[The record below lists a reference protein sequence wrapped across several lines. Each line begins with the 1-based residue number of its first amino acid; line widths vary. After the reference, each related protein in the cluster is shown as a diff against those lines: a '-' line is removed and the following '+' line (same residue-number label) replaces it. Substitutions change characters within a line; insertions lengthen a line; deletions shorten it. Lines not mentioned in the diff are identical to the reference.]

1 MLYGRCDVERTN
13 QPLTNEAARKLMALD
28 VQDKEILTYEKLDEW
43 YTAWGGQCYVSFSGG
58 KDSTV
63 LAYLAAR
70 YLSSFRTPPWELNLV
85 FVNTGLEYPE
95 IQKFV
100 NEYADWLRREFSRV
114 TVNLVRLGP
123 KMNIRQVVTKYGYSI
138 VSKDVANCVWLA
150 RRSGNGTRMA
160 RLRGELLDKDGTPSA
175 YNCEN
180 WAFLLD
186 EPFLV
191 SSECCRIMKKN
202 TAHKYDVETKEK
214 PIVATM
220 ADEGRRRF
228 LTWTATGC
236 NAFDGKRPMGK
247 PMSFWTEQDVLRF
260 IVERGL
266 PYASVYGDIVASDG
280 ENVIANLKADADALR
295 NKLADTEAALW
306 RANAELG
313 AAEGA
318 LREMN
323 DKIVRCEAYSRT
335 LRRDV
340 NKMQLEKI
348 GAIMRADYAEAH
360 PWRNLW
366 AWVKRKLVRHE

>member
-1 MLYGRCDVERTN
+1 MERTN
-13 QPLTNEAARKLMALD
+13 QPLTNEAARKLMAMD

-100 NEYADWLRREFSRV
+100 NEYADWLRKKFPRV
-114 TVNLVRLGP
+114 TINLTRLRP
-123 KMNIRQVVTKYGYSI
+123 KMNVRQVVTKYGYSI
-138 VSKDVANCVWLA
+138 ISKDVALRIETA
-150 RRSGNGTRMA
+150 RRSPDSRSMKL
-160 RLRGELLDKDGTPSA
+160 LRGEVLRADGEKSM
-175 YNCEN
+175 YNCEK
-180 WAFLLD
+180 WGYLLTA
-186 EPFLV
+186 PFLI
-191 SSECCRIMKKN
+191 SDRCCGIMKKSP
-202 TAHKYDVETKEK
+202 AKSYEHRADVK
-214 PIVATM
+214 PMTATM

-228 LTWTATGC
+228 LTWTDTGC

-280 ENVIANLKADADALR
+280 ENDYGATLIDC
-295 NKLADTEAALW
+295 KLHCTGCQRTGCMFCAF
-306 RANAELG
+306 G
-313 AAEGA
+313 AH
-318 LREMN
+318 
-323 DKIVRCEAYSRT
+323 
-335 LRRDV
+335 
-340 NKMQLEKI
+340 LEKGINRFQRMKETHPKHYRFCI
-348 GAIMRADYAEAH
+348 GGGAFDTDGLWKPTKDGLGYARVLDYIG
-360 PWRNLW
+360 
-366 AWVKRKLVRHE
+366 VRY